1 MCVSHSTQIVPGSC
15 HTLCMR
21 GHSCHSVVHCLV
33 FGLSSTSLFPCV
45 DTTMCLFSILPRVIW
60 VLVLFDVCHTTTNNI
75 LNCCNLF
82 QSIRNCISSS
92 LGNTKYSFCPELL
105 NHIHTP
111 PTKSEVKSHIH
122 KLPVIRMCVIILALA
137 GDLSSLPMALS
148 VSYLSVLTTWWWVS
162 RATRDV
168 WDSWLTCLE
177 PVLET
182 HSMPNVLGLFSI
194 YVSLCVFP
202 EWCHQHAFEVGRFLT
217 WWVRDP
223 QLPTLRV
230 RWRLCFFWPSLGS

>member
-1 MCVSHSTQIVPGSC
+1 MCVSHSTQIVPFCAWLLS
-15 HTLCMR
+15 HFMPERPSMSL
-21 GHSCHSVVHCLV
+21 SVSVVHCLL
-33 FGLSSTSLFPCV
+33 FGLSSTSLLPCV
-45 DTTMCLFSILPRVIW
+45 DTTMCLFSVLPRAIW
-60 VLVLFDVCHTTTNNI
+60 VLVLFDVCRTTTNNV

-82 QSIRNCISSS
+82 QNIRNCISSS

-111 PTKSEVKSHIH
+111 PTKSKVKSHIH
-122 KLPVIRMCVIILALA
+122 KLPVIRMCVILALA

-168 WDSWLTCLE
+168 WESWLTCLE
-177 PVLET
+177 PVLGT
-182 HSMPNVLGLFSI
+182 LSMPNVLGLFSI
-194 YVSLCVFP
+194 FVLLHAFP

-217 WWVRDP
+217 WWG
-223 QLPTLRV
+223 Q
-230 RWRLCFFWPSLGS
+230 GSTITYFES